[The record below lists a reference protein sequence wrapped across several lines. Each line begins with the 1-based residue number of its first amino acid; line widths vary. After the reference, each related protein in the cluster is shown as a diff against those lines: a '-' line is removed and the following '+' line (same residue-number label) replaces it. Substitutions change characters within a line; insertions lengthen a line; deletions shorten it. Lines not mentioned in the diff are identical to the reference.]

1 MNAEDYHDPQGL
13 EEQARADAIR
23 AEAGEI
29 RKRDLG
35 CASCA
40 ALEEADMATC
50 PRCKRQYRE
59 PEGEQ
64 GEHCCPRCGLG
75 PGDFIC
81 PECGLDVDKCECEEA
96 EDD

>member
-1 MNAEDYHDPQGL
+1 MTTDDYADPDAV

-40 ALEEADMATC
+40 ALRERAEAAEAMLEQLDVPLPGECWQCKGTGNVPGLGWDLTEDTC
-50 PRCKRQYRE
+50 PRC
-59 PEGEQ
+59 Q
-64 GEHCCPRCGLG
+64 GIGQTRVE
-75 PGDFIC
+75 
-81 PECGLDVDKCECEEA
+81 
-96 EDD
+96 